1 MKKLLL
7 ACCVPILGGC
17 AAAIP
22 ALHSGAAAIA
32 AHASAAPVAAAAG
45 ASGVGLGIGVIASDD
60 IKRLAREAKDTQ
72 FGTQLAGTFGAFL
85 QDSRTEA
92 QSLVQTAMQAQREVL
107 VVAGLQ
113 AQRAI
118 ARAQAAYRDK
128 LKLKIERLGGQEKKF
143 KTDLESVIADLKSGA
158 DSTQK
163 EAGDRAQLIAA
174 NLRPSADAPQLAS
187 FGPIF
192 LFPFLP
198 TQSVTL
204 RGKFPD
210 SYARSGVPELS
221 IDGKSYK
228 AFEYQPDGLRFS
240 IPTAAFDAAEP
251 QAIVWKRTELIVP
264 WDTPVWNI
272 ATSVELEKFGLVIGL
287 LPHSFGSMNM
297 QHKTARLRQEE
308 TAKVS
313 DDFLFDASDHD
324 VEENRCLTLTAQ
336 ELSDGWRIR
345 RGSGAFVLNRQLE
358 GTQNADWKDLG
369 LQNESDRSVC
379 WRALTVHGGSGA
391 TESGNASSK
400 IMWRI
405 SARIWREVSDP
416 DLASESVDLAWGS
429 KHYFK
434 YAAGTWKLRYSRIGG
449 STKELES
456 SDLSNP
462 LIKVSSDASSV
473 TISVYP
479 F

>member
-1 MKKLLL
+1 
-7 ACCVPILGGC
+7 
-17 AAAIP
+17 
-22 ALHSGAAAIA
+22 
-32 AHASAAPVAAAAG
+32 
-45 ASGVGLGIGVIASDD
+45 LGIGVIASDD
-60 IKRLAREAKDTQ
+60 IKRLAQEAKDTQ
-72 FGTQLAGTFGAFL
+72 FGTQSAGTFGAFL
-85 QDSRTEA
+85 QDSQTEV
-92 QSLVQTAMQAQREVL
+92 QSVVQAAMQTQREVL

-113 AQRAI
+113 AQTAI

-128 LKLKIERLGGQEKKF
+128 LKLKFERLGDQEKEF
-143 KTDLESVIADLKSGA
+143 KADLESVIADLKSGPDA
-158 DSTQK
+158 MQK

-174 NLRPSADAPQLAS
+174 NLRLSAGAPQLAS
-187 FGPIF
+187 YGPIF

-204 RGKFPD
+204 RGKFPE
-210 SYARSGVPELS
+210 SYARSSVPELS

-228 AFEYQPDGLRFS
+228 AFDYQTDGLQFT
-240 IPTAAFDAAEP
+240 IPTAAFEAAEP
-251 QAIVWKRTELIVP
+251 RAIVWKRAELVVP

-272 ATSVELEKFGLVIGL
+272 ATSVERAKFSIVMGL
-287 LPHSFGSMNM
+287 LPNSFGNMNM

-308 TAKVS
+308 TVKAS

-324 VEENRCLTLTAQ
+324 VEDNRCLTLTPQ

-345 RGSGAFVLNRQLE
+345 RGSGAFVLNTRFE

-369 LQNESDRSVC
+369 LQSESDRSVC
-379 WRALTVHGGSGA
+379 WRALTVHGGSA
-391 TESGNASSK
+391 AESGNPSSK
-400 IMWRI
+400 IMWSI

-416 DLASESVDLAWGS
+416 DLASDSVDLAWGS

-434 YAAGTWKLRYSRIGG
+434 YVAGTWKLRYSRIGG
-449 STKELES
+449 STKVLES

-462 LIKVSSDASSV
+462 LIKIISDASSV
-473 TISVYP
+473 MISVYP